1 MADIA
6 DRIDRLK
13 EETWEILERI
23 ARRQEETDERIAR
36 RQEKIDE
43 ELDKL
48 ARSQEKTD
56 EELRVLNKATNEELS
71 KLSKDV
77 SRLIKSEEIL
87 CKQLG
92 RHINSWGLFVEG
104 MVAPSIPEIFK
115 PLGVDVVALYQRALR
130 RKNGDE
136 MEIDVLCPGKRED
149 GREIVIVTEVKS
161 TFEVNDVNYFI
172 ERLKEFREFFDEFRD
187 KDVIGVAAGVT
198 FRPEARKYAQRKGF
212 YVLVPS
218 GEVMKLWNR
227 PDFKPKVWNGPES
240 DEINQEG

>member
-6 DRIDRLK
+6 DRINRLK

-23 ARRQEETDERIAR
+23 ARRQEKT
-36 RQEKIDE
+36 DE

-48 ARSQEKTD
+48 VKSQEKTD
-56 EELRVLNKATNEELS
+56 EELRAMRAMTKEIS
-71 KLSKDV
+71 KEITK
-77 SRLIKSEEIL
+77 LIKSDEIL
-87 CKQLG
+87 RKQLG
-92 RHINSWGLFVEG
+92 KYINSWGLFVEG

-115 PLGVDVVALYQRALR
+115 HLGIEVLVLYQRALK

-161 TFEVNDVNYFI
+161 TFEVEDVNYFI
-172 ERLKEFREFFDEFRD
+172 DRLKEFREFFDEFRD

-198 FRPEARKYAQRKGF
+198 FRPGARKYAQRKGF
-212 YVLVPS
+212 YVLVPC
-218 GEVMKLWNR
+218 GEIMELWNK
-227 PDFKPKVWNGPES
+227 PDFKPKIWNG
-240 DEINQEG
+240 QEGTEISQ